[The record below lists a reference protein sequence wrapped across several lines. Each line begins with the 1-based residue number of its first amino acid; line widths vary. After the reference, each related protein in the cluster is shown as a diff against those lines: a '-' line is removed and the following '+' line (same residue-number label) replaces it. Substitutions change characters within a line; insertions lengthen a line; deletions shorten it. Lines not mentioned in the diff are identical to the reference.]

1 VSAKPIIEC
10 VLNISEGRNREFLDR
25 LYDKLNSVEGCRLAH
40 YDEGYDVNRTVIT
53 LIGEVGATLM
63 SVEVIVVEAQSN
75 LDIADHDGEHP
86 RVGIL
91 DVIPFVVLK
100 DVDKDELRL
109 KIENWSQTISSKY
122 NLPIIFYGK
131 MATQAN
137 AITLA
142 QIRKGGIEKLEYRV
156 EKKEITLDFGSLN
169 QENKLGV
176 SCVTIRDIM
185 VAFNINLNTTDLSI
199 AKKVAND
206 LKVRRKYDRRLKDVR
221 FLAWWMKSFGYAQI
235 STNIYDTTAISMIQL
250 YHLVKEVAAKYDLE
264 LRGSELIGLTTEY
277 AIAHDVVN
285 LDDAIRDLGLSSI
298 RPFHKGKRLL
308 NLFPN

>member
-176 SCVTIRDIM
+176 SCMVDEKLRLCSDIYQY
-185 VAFNINLNTTDLSI
+185 I
-199 AKKVAND
+199 
-206 LKVRRKYDRRLKDVR
+206 
-221 FLAWWMKSFGYAQI
+221 
-235 STNIYDTTAISMIQL
+235 
-250 YHLVKEVAAKYDLE
+250 
-264 LRGSELIGLTTEY
+264 
-277 AIAHDVVN
+277 
-285 LDDAIRDLGLSSI
+285 
-298 RPFHKGKRLL
+298 
-308 NLFPN
+308 